1 MGTEEGFLSDSELVT
16 PNTNSV
22 SVIMFINNVPEFG
35 TEFGVKFSPNLDS
48 WNGFAPQPLSP
59 YSLQIT
65 SKFLFKETH
74 SKSRPLNWANESV
87 HLNEAHTFSPI
98 TSSSLTSVHCF
109 PCCMQSFLQ

>member
-48 WNGFAPQPLSP
+48 
-59 YSLQIT
+59 
-65 SKFLFKETH
+65 
-74 SKSRPLNWANESV
+74 
-87 HLNEAHTFSPI
+87 
-98 TSSSLTSVHCF
+98 
-109 PCCMQSFLQ
+109 